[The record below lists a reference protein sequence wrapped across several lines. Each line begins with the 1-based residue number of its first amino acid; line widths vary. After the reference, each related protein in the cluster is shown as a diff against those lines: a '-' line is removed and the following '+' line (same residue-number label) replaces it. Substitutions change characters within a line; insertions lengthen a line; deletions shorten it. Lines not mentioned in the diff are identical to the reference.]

1 LGNIYKCSVATAQ
14 LLGAENKLKVACPE
28 SESCVVVASHVAAQP
43 LNNIE
48 VGDDGFTFVAKRVA
62 SFRVIVAQLRCM
74 VSQLRN
80 CVKLNEFNSPVGCIL
95 LC

>member
-1 LGNIYKCSVATAQ
+1 MGKIHKGSVATAQ
-14 LLGAENKLKVACPE
+14 LLGAGNKLKVACPE
-28 SESCVVVASHVAAQP
+28 SESCVVVASHVAAQI

-48 VGDDGFTFVAKRVA
+48 VGDNGFTFVAKRVA

-80 CVKLNEFNSPVGCIL
+80 CAKLNEFNSPVWCIL
-95 LC
+95 IR